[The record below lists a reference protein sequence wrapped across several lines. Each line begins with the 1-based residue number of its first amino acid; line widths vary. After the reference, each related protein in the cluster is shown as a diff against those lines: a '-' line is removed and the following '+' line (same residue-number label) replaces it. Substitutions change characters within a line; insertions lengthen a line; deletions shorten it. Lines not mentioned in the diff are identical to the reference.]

1 MSTEP
6 SSQPDTIAPQLPESA
21 NILLLTSTLGSADG
35 KACIDLL
42 TVTEPDR
49 ENVLS
54 ITFTQSA
61 DDRLSLWQS
70 YVPDLPAHAGIITV
84 DVLTRSASTN
94 DAPPAQNIPTPI
106 AVESV
111 SDPGDLTGLGI
122 AISEFLSN
130 WEGAP
135 NQTVVCF
142 HSLTPLLQYA
152 DLQRVFR
159 FLHVLTGRL
168 ESAGAVAHFHLDPH
182 AHDEQTLGTLSQLFD
197 VVVEHDAGDY
207 TVRTE

>member
-6 SSQPDTIAPQLPESA
+6 SSPPNTIAPQLPERA
-21 NILLLTSTLGSADG
+21 NVLLLTSTLSSADNE
-35 KACIDLL
+35 ACIDLL
-42 TVTEPDR
+42 TVTEPER

-70 YVPDLPAHAGIITV
+70 YVDDLPAQAGIVTV
-84 DVLTRSASTN
+84 DVMTRSAASDTVS
-94 DAPPAQNIPTPI
+94 PSQPIPTPI

-111 SDPGDLTGLGI
+111 SDPSDLTGF
-122 AISEFLSN
+122 AIEISKFLST
-130 WEGAP
+130 WEGVP

-142 HSLTPLLQYA
+142 HSLTQLLQYA

-168 ESAGAVAHFHLDPH
+168 ESAGAVAHFHLDPQT
-182 AHDEQTLGTLSQLFD
+182 HDEQTLGALSQLFD
-197 VVVEHDAGDY
+197 VIVEHEDGEY
-207 TVRTE
+207 TIRT